1 MAKKEPLQDWGCT
14 LPAAANRGSG
24 KILIAPNK
32 KTSPHS
38 SGFPT
43 ACLLIIINDKHIS
56 KCRLASHLFVYIKDI
71 ENDKFVCLRPLG
83 TKLDLAMFKPLWN

>member
-32 KTSPHS
+32 RPALIRL
-38 SGFPT
+38 GFQP
-43 ACLLIIINDKHIS
+43 L
-56 KCRLASHLFVYIKDI
+56 VYLS
-71 ENDKFVCLRPLG
+71 FQ
-83 TKLDLAMFKPLWN
+83 